1 MNIHDCDVLVNR
13 IFNLLTNQQSFISSI
28 PPVRQQFDHEKLDV
42 YQLELQF
49 VAWTSDL
56 LADITPKQ
64 GVRIGEICDQLD
76 RASLSALLNT
86 AEGNGKR
93 RRQQRAKF
101 FDDSRGSVTECAAC
115 LDALV
120 AKKIVRNSD
129 IEEGKALL
137 VRAYSILTKLVGIFD
152 GSGLMRENE
161 FEYHVGERGDLDGDQ
176 ASRSK
181 DENE

>member
-1 MNIHDCDVLVNR
+1 MR
-13 IFNLLTNQQSFISSI
+13 
-28 PPVRQQFDHEKLDV
+28 PQFDHEKLDV

-49 VAWTSDL
+49 VGWTADL
-56 LADITPKQ
+56 LANIAPKK

-101 FDDSRGSVTECAAC
+101 FDDARGSITECAAC

-120 AKKIVRNSD
+120 AKKVVASGQ
-129 IEEGKALL
+129 IEKGKVLL
-137 VRAYSILTKLVGIFD
+137 VRVYSILTKLVGTFD
-152 GSGLMRENE
+152 ETGLLKDDEG
-161 FEYHVGERGDLDGDQ
+161 EYRTGDGGDGELGEDGEIEDEDECEEEDEKMHVQ
-176 ASRSK
+176 
-181 DENE
+181 